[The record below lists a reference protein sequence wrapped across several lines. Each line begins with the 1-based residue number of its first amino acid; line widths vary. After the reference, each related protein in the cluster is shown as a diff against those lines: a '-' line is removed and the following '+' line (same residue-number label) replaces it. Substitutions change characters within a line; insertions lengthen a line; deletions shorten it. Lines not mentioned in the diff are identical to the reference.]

1 MALNKLWK
9 EIKSNSFSV
18 LGIQETKKG
27 FYIRNLHSGADSLKI
42 INTKNNKEIA
52 LKKNEDGFFYTELD
66 SKIDYVLK
74 YKKDDHEWIEKDPYS
89 FPSMI
94 SDFDLHL
101 FSEGTHRR
109 IWEVLGAHVTECDG
123 VSGTLFALWAPNAN
137 SVRLMGEF
145 NHWDNNKYYMRLHHE
160 FGVWEFFLPDVVDSV
175 KYKFAVESKNGNI
188 VEKSDPL
195 AFYAELR
202 PNTASISYP
211 LEGYTWD
218 DQDWMQTRTKHID
231 QPLSIYECHL
241 DSWIRDENNNALSY
255 RDVVEPLADYVLEH
269 GFTHIELM
277 GISEYPFDGSWG
289 YQVTGY
295 YAPTSRYG
303 SPHDFMYFVD
313 YLHQSGIGV
322 ILDWVPAHFPN
333 DPHGLSRFDGTSLY
347 EHEDPRL
354 GWHND
359 WGTYI
364 FNFGRNEVRQFL
376 IGSALYWLDMFHIDG
391 LRVDAVASM
400 LYLDY
405 SREAGEWLPNRHG
418 GRENLEAIEFLQSLH
433 AEIERYYPN
442 VMTIAEESTSYMGVT
457 SPTSV
462 GGLGFTYKWNMGW
475 MNDTLDYFSIDPLF
489 RAWHHGEI
497 TFSLMYAF
505 SERFVLPF
513 SHDEVVHGKGTL
525 LDRMPGGDWE
535 KFANLRLMYAYMWGH
550 PGKKLLFAGQEWA
563 PWQEWCEY
571 QSIDWHLNSYVL
583 HTGIRY
589 LVKDLNHL
597 YSTESALYQLDNDPR
612 TFNWIDCDNSQSG
625 LLIWVREDNEG
636 NKILVVLNMNTVV
649 KENYR
654 VGAPVA
660 GSYKEIFNSDSSHYG
675 GANILNDEYTHTE
688 QCRWQDMDNSLV
700 INIGPLSAVMFKVY
714 PY

>member
-9 EIKSNSFSV
+9 EIKSNPFSV

-27 FYIRNLHSGADSLKI
+27 YSIRTLHSDADSLKI
-42 INTKNNKEIA
+42 CDTKDNKEIA
-52 LKKNEDGFFYTELD
+52 LLKNEDGFFYTELD
-66 SKIDYVLK
+66 SKINYVLK
-74 YKKDDHEWIEKDPYS
+74 YKKDDNEWTEKDPYN

-109 IWEVLGAHVTECDG
+109 IWEVLGAHATECEG
-123 VSGTLFALWAPNAN
+123 VPGTLFALWAPNAS

-145 NHWDNNKYYMRLHHE
+145 NHWDNNKYYMRPHHE
-160 FGVWEFFLPDVVDSV
+160 FGVWEFFLPEIVGSV
-175 KYKFAVESKNGNI
+175 KYKFAVESKDGNI

-218 DQDWMQTRTKHID
+218 DQDWMKTRTKHID
-231 QPLSIYECHL
+231 EPLSIYECHL
-241 DSWIRDENNNALSY
+241 DSWIRDENNKALSY

-269 GFTHIELM
+269 GFTHVELM

-333 DPHGLSRFDGTSLY
+333 DAHGLSRFDGTSLY

-405 SREAGEWLPNRHG
+405 SREAGEWVSNKHG

-442 VMTIAEESTSYMGVT
+442 VMTIAEESTSYTGVT
-457 SPTSV
+457 APTSN

-475 MNDTLDYFSIDPLF
+475 MNDTLDYFAIDPLF
-489 RAWHHGEI
+489 RAWHHQEI

-535 KFANLRLMYAYMWGH
+535 KFANLRLMYAYMWAH

-597 YSTESALYQLDNDPR
+597 YSSESALYQLDSDPR
-612 TFNWIDCDNSQSG
+612 TFNWIDCNNSQSG
-625 LLIWVREDNEG
+625 LLIWVREDKEG

-654 VGAPVA
+654 IGAPVA

-688 QCRWQDMDNSLV
+688 QVSWQDKDNSLV

>member
-9 EIKSNSFSV
+9 EIKSNPFAV
-18 LGIQETKKG
+18 LGIQEAKKG
-27 FYIRNLHSGADSLKI
+27 YSIRTLHSGADSLKI

-52 LKKNEDGFFYTELD
+52 LIKNEDGFFYTELD

-74 YKKDDHEWIEKDPYS
+74 YKKDDHEWTEKDPYN
-89 FPSMI
+89 FPSII
-94 SDFDLHL
+94 SSFDLHL

-109 IWEVLGAHVTECDG
+109 IWEVLGAHVTECEG
-123 VSGTLFALWAPNAN
+123 VPGTLFTLWAPNAS

-145 NHWDNNKYYMRLHHE
+145 NCWDNNKHYMRLHHE
-160 FGVWEFFLPDVVDSV
+160 FGVWEFFLPEVVTSV
-175 KYKFAVESKNGNI
+175 KYKFAVESKDGNI

-218 DQDWMQTRTKHID
+218 DQEWMKTRTKHID
-231 QPLSIYECHL
+231 EPLSIYECHL
-241 DSWIRDENNNALSY
+241 DSWIRDENNKALSY
-255 RDVVEPLADYVLEH
+255 RDVVAPLADYVLEH
-269 GFTHIELM
+269 GFTHVELM

-347 EHEDPRL
+347 EHADPRL

-376 IGSALYWLDMFHIDG
+376 IGSALYWLDMFHVDG

-433 AEIERYYPN
+433 AEIERYYPT

-475 MNDTLDYFSIDPLF
+475 MNDTLDYFAIDPLF

-535 KFANLRLMYAYMWGH
+535 KFANLRLMYAYMWAH

-597 YSTESALYQLDNDPR
+597 YNTESALYQLDSDPN

-625 LLIWVREDNEG
+625 LLIWVRTDKDG

-654 VGAPVA
+654 VGAPIA

-675 GANILNDEYTHTE
+675 GANILNNEYTHTE
-688 QCRWQDMDNSLV
+688 QFRWQDMDNSLV